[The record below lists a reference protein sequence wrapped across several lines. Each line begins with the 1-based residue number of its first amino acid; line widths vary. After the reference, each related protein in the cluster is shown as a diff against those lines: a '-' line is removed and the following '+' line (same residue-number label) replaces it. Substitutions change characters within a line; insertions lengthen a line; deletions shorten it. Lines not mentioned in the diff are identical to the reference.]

1 MHNNNKFYEFD
12 ADIRKTVIKNLRKIR
27 KEKGYTQ
34 EDVALMSEISYGFYK
49 GIETGKK
56 GFSVETIYKLSIVL
70 EVNLDFLFGKTN
82 KKEIS
87 A

>member
-1 MHNNNKFYEFD
+1 MHNSDKFFEFD
-12 ADIRKTVIKNLRKIR
+12 TDIKKTIIKNLRKIR

-34 EDVALMSEISYGFYK
+34 EEVALMSEISYGFYK

-56 GFSVETIYKLSIVL
+56 GFSVETIYKISIVL
-70 EVNLDFLFGKTN
+70 ETNLDFLFGKS
-82 KKEIS
+82 KQKEIS

>member
-1 MHNNNKFYEFD
+1 MHNDKFYDFD
-12 ADIRKTVIKNLRKIR
+12 TDVRKTIIKNLRKVR
-27 KEKGYTQ
+27 KERGYTQ

-56 GFSVETIYKLSIVL
+56 GFSVETIYKISVVL
-70 EVNLDFLFGKTN
+70 EVNLDFLFGKS
-82 KKEIS
+82 KQKEIS